1 MLDYIPIILI
11 LGWIVLYY
19 KVREVFAPWSIM
31 LLVWIAVVSAYAY
44 LDHGLYKTSDDF
56 SPAILLWCSSFSIVG
71 YIVYRLTP
79 ANTSPE
85 WETNQTIVKFFTIL
99 ALIITPVALY
109 KAASFALSSG
119 TDNLMY
125 TMRDQVIDK
134 DSGFSLGPIMYF
146 VHVVYTL
153 LIVSADAEKHWNKWF
168 FLLCLGINLLFFFII
183 MSKLVLFIGILST
196 LYLCY
201 VHKRIKLRTIGIT
214 MIAFVIIALLFTQTR
229 ATSSGDTD
237 DTFTFA
243 ELLAMY
249 LLSPIPAFGLENPC
263 SSPIWGYETF
273 RPVYNILS
281 GLGLYHGQLFDLG
294 RVFVA
299 VPIPTNVF
307 TTMSPY
313 YNDFGLQGIA
323 VLGAIEGGII
333 SFIYKKGSTGHTL
346 ARNLYAFLTA
356 GIALQYFDDQFYLAI
371 SNILQMAVLIFIF
384 HIKPVWKPDQKFLIK
399 QS

>member
-1 MLDYIPIILI
+1 
-11 LGWIVLYY
+11 
-19 KVREVFAPWSIM
+19 
-31 LLVWIAVVSAYAY
+31 
-44 LDHGLYKTSDDF
+44 
-56 SPAILLWCSSFSIVG
+56 
-71 YIVYRLTP
+71 
-79 ANTSPE
+79 
-85 WETNQTIVKFFTIL
+85 
-99 ALIITPVALY
+99 
-109 KAASFALSSG
+109 
-119 TDNLMY
+119 
-125 TMRDQVIDK
+125 
-134 DSGFSLGPIMYF
+134 MYF

-323 VLGAIEGGII
+323 VLGAIEGV
-333 SFIYKKGSTGHTL
+333 SSPLSTKKEAQVTHSPATS
-346 ARNLYAFLTA
+346 NAFLTA

-371 SNILQMAVLIFIF
+371 SNILQMAVLIFISTSNLF
-384 HIKPVWKPDQKFLIK
+384 GSPTKSFSSSSHEVHIPHHRHL
-399 QS
+399 QSAVGRIHLVSEPCSP

>member
-1 MLDYIPIILI
+1 MLDYIPLILI
-11 LGWIVLYY
+11 LGWTLLYY
-19 KVREVFAPWSIM
+19 KVREIFAPWSIM
-31 LLVWIAVVSAYAY
+31 LLVWAAAVSAYLY
-44 LDHGLYKTSDDF
+44 FDHGLYKTSDDF
-56 SPAILLWCSSFSIVG
+56 APALLLWCSSFSIVG

-99 ALIITPVALY
+99 ALIITPIALY

-119 TDNLMY
+119 TENLMY

-134 DSGFSLGPIMYF
+134 DSGFSLGPVGYF
-146 VHVVYTL
+146 IHIVYTL
-153 LIVSADAEKHWNKWF
+153 LIVSADAEKHWNKRF
-168 FLLCLGINLLFFFII
+168 FILCLGINLLFFFII
-183 MSKLVLFIGILST
+183 MSKTVLFLGIFST

-214 MIAFVIIALLFTQTR
+214 LISFVVITLLFTQLR
-229 ATSSGDTD
+229 STSSGETD
-237 DTFTFA
+237 DTYTFA
-243 ELLAMY
+243 ELLVIY
-249 LLSPIPAFGLENPC
+249 LLSPISAFGLENPC

-281 GLGLYHGQLFDLG
+281 GLGFYHGRMFDII
-294 RVFVA
+294 RQFVA
-299 VPIPTNVF
+299 VPIPTNVY
-307 TTMSPY
+307 TTLAPF
-313 YNDFGLQGIA
+313 YNDFGLQGVA
-323 VLGAIEGGII
+323 VFGAIEGGII

-356 GIALQYFDDQFYLAI
+356 GIALQYYDEGFFVAI
-371 SNILQMAVLIFIF
+371 SNILQMAIIIFIF
-384 HIKPVWKPDQKFLIK
+384 HIKPVWKPDQKFFIK